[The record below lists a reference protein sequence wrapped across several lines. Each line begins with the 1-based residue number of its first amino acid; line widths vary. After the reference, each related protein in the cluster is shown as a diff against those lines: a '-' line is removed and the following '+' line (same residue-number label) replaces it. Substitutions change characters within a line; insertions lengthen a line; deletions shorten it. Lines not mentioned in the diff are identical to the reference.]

1 MAPFADH
8 RNFLCIVGGVLEVG
22 LPRVCGECAE
32 FEKVFLLVRSLLLVA
47 GLRMQRKS
55 ARPRNSNAIH
65 GCGVLGSST
74 FEGPSNNFIT
84 EPGPSIA
91 PIPRAFVDQGN
102 FDDDESFLLLKVARQ
117 M

>member
-1 MAPFADH
+1 MA
-8 RNFLCIVGGVLEVG
+8 R
-22 LPRVCGECAE
+22 
-32 FEKVFLLVRSLLLVA
+32 
-47 GLRMQRKS
+47 LRMQTKS
-55 ARPRNSNAIH
+55 AWPHNSNASH

-102 FDDDESFLLLKVARQ
+102 FDDNDLFCC
-117 M
+117 